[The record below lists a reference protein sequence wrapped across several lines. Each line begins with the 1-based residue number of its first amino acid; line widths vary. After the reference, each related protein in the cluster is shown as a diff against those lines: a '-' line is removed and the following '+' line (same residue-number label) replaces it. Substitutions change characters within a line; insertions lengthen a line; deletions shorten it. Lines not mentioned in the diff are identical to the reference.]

1 MSAEHNLRV
10 RPAHAEGG
18 VTRWVALL
26 PVWIGI
32 RMLALGLAQTHW
44 LRRLSFGSFVIRAKE
59 RAFWVGVA
67 LYGSVAIGIRLL
79 SGIVTVPWE
88 FPLLSFSFLR

>member
-1 MSAEHNLRV
+1 MSVDHRARSRTVHPV
-10 RPAHAEGG
+10 GD
-18 VTRWVALL
+18 VSRWVALL

-44 LRRLSFGSFVIRAKE
+44 LRRLSFDSFVTHAKE

-67 LYGSVAIGIRLL
+67 LYGSVAVGIRLL

-88 FPLLSFSFLR
+88 FPLMPFSLLR